1 MTDVEQDERDPLDRR
16 NLVAGGNDAF
26 ECVCCGESVRPLVR
40 GSIRNHCPSCLWS
53 RHVDRVPGDRSET
66 CHGMMEP
73 VRLEGGSTSGWK
85 ILHRCVD
92 CGFERVN
99 RASLDDP
106 EQPDDWDA
114 LMAVGR

>member
-1 MTDVEQDERDPLDRR
+1 
-16 NLVAGGNDAF
+16 
-26 ECVCCGESVRPLVR
+26 
-40 GSIRNHCPSCLWS
+40 
-53 RHVDRVPGDRSET
+53 
-66 CHGMMEP
+66 MMEP
-73 VRLEGGSTSGWK
+73 VRIEGGSTSGWK